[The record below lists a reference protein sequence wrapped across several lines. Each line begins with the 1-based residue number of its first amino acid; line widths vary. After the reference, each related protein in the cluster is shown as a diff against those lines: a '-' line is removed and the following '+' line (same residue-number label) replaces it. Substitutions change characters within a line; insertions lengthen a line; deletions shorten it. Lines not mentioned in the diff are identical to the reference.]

1 MFLIYLL
8 FCKLFTNTLIFLF
21 SALQKLDDN
30 LIQEIYCFDPTASS
44 VQVEAEVLL
53 DLIIGK
59 YHKLSGSYQAQ
70 FKNETV
76 SMATFSWVLLGA
88 LLQKLTLISQQIKQQ
103 VMGPQ
108 YQQSFLVNRNQ
119 PVKFRLKIHCLQERG
134 ADQL

>member
-53 DLIIGK
+53 DLITGK

-70 FKNETV
+70 FNNETV
-76 SMATFSWVLLGA
+76 SMATFS
-88 LLQKLTLISQQIKQQ
+88 
-103 VMGPQ
+103 
-108 YQQSFLVNRNQ
+108 
-119 PVKFRLKIHCLQERG
+119 
-134 ADQL
+134 

>member
-53 DLIIGK
+53 DLITGK
-59 YHKLSGSYQAQ
+59 YNKLSGSYQAQ
-70 FKNETV
+70 FNNETV
-76 SMATFSWVLLGA
+76 SMVTFS
-88 LLQKLTLISQQIKQQ
+88 
-103 VMGPQ
+103 
-108 YQQSFLVNRNQ
+108 
-119 PVKFRLKIHCLQERG
+119 
-134 ADQL
+134 